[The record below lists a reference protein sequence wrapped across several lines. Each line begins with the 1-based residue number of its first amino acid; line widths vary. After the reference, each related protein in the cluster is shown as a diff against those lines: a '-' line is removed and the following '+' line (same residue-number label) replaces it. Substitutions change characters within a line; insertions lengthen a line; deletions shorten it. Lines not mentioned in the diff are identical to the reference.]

1 MAYHPK
7 PYGDEKITD
16 NGTFYAPVRGGQ
28 VGRGHLRVYLE
39 NLDEGRPFLRFDTKI
54 TRCKF
59 SNEDHF
65 AKMPVGDLN
74 LVFHCKS
81 ERRLKRVLAK
91 AIVSANIRPRGKV
104 EFAKGFIRM
113 EDVSDIIYAVEYGI
127 SLTWLKNFLSAR
139 RNET

>member
-7 PYGDEKITD
+7 PYGDERVTD

-28 VGRGHLRVYLE
+28 VWRGHLRVYLK
-39 NLDEGRPFLRFDTKI
+39 NFDEGRPFLRFDTKI
-54 TRCKF
+54 TRCKY

-65 AKMPVGDLN
+65 SKMPVGDLN

-81 ERRLKRVLAK
+81 ERRLKRVIAK

-113 EDVSDIIYAVEYGI
+113 EDVDCIISAVECEI
-127 SLTWLKNFLSAR
+127 SLRWLKDFLSER
-139 RNET
+139 RK